1 MNCSL
6 VIVNPLLDVAKDKTK
21 LLTKYL
27 LLIPNFLENGG
38 IGGWKHPNKG
48 KVTSLIPFGGK
59 REIFLN
65 RG

>member
-6 VIVNPLLDVAKDKTK
+6 VIVNPLLDIAKDKTK

-38 IGGWKHPNKG
+38 IE
-48 KVTSLIPFGGK
+48 TS
-59 REIFLN
+59 
-65 RG
+65 